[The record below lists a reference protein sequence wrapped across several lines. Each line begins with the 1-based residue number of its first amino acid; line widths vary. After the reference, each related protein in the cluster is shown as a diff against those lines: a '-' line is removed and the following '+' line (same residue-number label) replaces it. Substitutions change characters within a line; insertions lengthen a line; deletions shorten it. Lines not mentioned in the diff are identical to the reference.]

1 MNQTIKN
8 KYLDPSALSRLG
20 GMELVAR
27 LVVEGFISGM
37 HKSPYQGFSV
47 EFVEH
52 RQYMPGDEI
61 RYIDWKMYGKS
72 DRYYIKKFEEE
83 TNLKSYL
90 LLDTS
95 GSMAFKSQEQK
106 AKSRG
111 RRAKSNEQDNLNDGI
126 VVPKSSKLEYACY
139 LTACLTYLML
149 RQRDSVGLVVF
160 DDQLRSYIPP
170 RSGPKHLGAIVS
182 ELEKVSPGRE
192 TNISETFYE
201 LSQRTVRRGLI
212 IIISDLLDNPEQ
224 VLRSLK
230 HFRHKK
236 HEVIVFHILD
246 PAEVLFPFDGPILFR
261 DLETEEHLTVE
272 AEMLR
277 DEYRKQMNN
286 LINNYKN
293 GCGASSIDYVQ
304 MDTSVP
310 FDYALSQYLATR
322 SRIRFRR

>member
-1 MNQTIKN
+1 MNNSKR
-8 KYLDPSALSRLG
+8 KYLDPAALSRLA

-61 RYIDWKMYGKS
+61 RYIDWKVYGKS

-83 TNLKSYL
+83 TNLKSYI

-95 GSMAFKSQEQK
+95 GSMAFKE
-106 AKSRG
+106 
-111 RRAKSNEQDNLNDGI
+111 ND
-126 VVPKSSKLEYACY
+126 SSETITKLEYASY
-139 LTACLTYLML
+139 LAASLTYLML
-149 RQRDSVGLVVF
+149 KQRDSVGMVVF

-170 RSGPKHLGAIVS
+170 RLGPAHLHALMV
-182 ELEKVSPGRE
+182 ELENASPGGD
-192 TNISETFYE
+192 TDISATFHE
-201 LSQRTVRRGLI
+201 LAQRIVRRGLI
-212 IIISDLLDNPEQ
+212 IIISDLLDDPEK

-236 HEVIVFHILD
+236 HEVIVFHVLD
-246 PAEVLFPFDGPILFR
+246 PAELVFPFDGPVLFR
-261 DLETEEHLTVE
+261 DLETQEELSVE
-272 AEMLR
+272 AELLR
-277 DEYRKQMNN
+277 DEYRQQMEQ
-286 LINNYKN
+286 LINTYRN
-293 GCGASSIDYVQ
+293 GCNANSIDYVQ

-310 FDYALSQYLATR
+310 FDYALSLYLSRRKRR
-322 SRIRFRR
+322 S

>member
-1 MNQTIKN
+1 MNTIDAKRT
-8 KYLDPSALSRLG
+8 YLDPSAISRLA

-61 RYIDWKMYGKS
+61 RYIDWKVYGKS

-95 GSMAFKSQEQK
+95 GSMAFKSDESSGK
-106 AKSRG
+106 
-111 RRAKSNEQDNLNDGI
+111 I
-126 VVPKSSKLEYACY
+126 SKLEYGCY
-139 LTACLTYLML
+139 LAACLTYLML
-149 RQRDSVGLVVF
+149 KQRDSVGLVIF
-160 DDQLRSYIPP
+160 DDQLRKYIPP
-170 RSGPKHLGAIVS
+170 RLGPAHLHALMS
-182 ELEKVSPGRE
+182 ELENTSPGGE
-192 TNISETFYE
+192 TSISTTFHE
-201 LSQRTVRRGLI
+201 LAQRIVRRGLI
-212 IIISDLLDNPEQ
+212 IIISDLLDDPER

-246 PAEVLFPFDGPILFR
+246 PTELTFPFDGPVLFR
-261 DLETEEHLTVE
+261 DLETHDQLSVE
-272 AEMLR
+272 AELLR
-277 DEYRKQMNN
+277 DEYLKQMNE
-286 LINNYKN
+286 LIGVYKS
-293 GCGASSIDYVQ
+293 GCRASSIDYVQ

-310 FDYALSQYLATR
+310 FDYALSLYLSMR
-322 SRIRFRR
+322 KRR

>member
-1 MNQTIKN
+1 MENARRT
-8 KYLDPSALSRLG
+8 YLDPGAISRLA

-61 RYIDWKMYGKS
+61 RYIDWKVYAKS
-72 DRYYIKKFEEE
+72 DRYYVKKFEEE

-95 GSMAFKSQEQK
+95 GSMAFKGEAGREK
-106 AKSRG
+106 RG
-111 RRAKSNEQDNLNDGI
+111 RKKEQETLSSKPDTLRL
-126 VVPKSSKLEYACY
+126 SKLEYGSY
-139 LTACLTYLML
+139 LAASLAYLML
-149 RQRDSVGLVVF
+149 KQRDSVGLLVF

-170 RSGPKHLGAIVS
+170 RQGPKHLHALMS
-182 ELEKVSPGRE
+182 ELENTSAGRE
-192 TNISETFYE
+192 TNISATFHE
-201 LSQRTVRRGLI
+201 LAQRIVRRGLI
-212 IIISDLLDNPEQ
+212 IIISDLLDDPER

-246 PAEVLFPFDGPILFR
+246 PAELTFPFDGPVLFR
-261 DLETEEHLTVE
+261 DLETQAQLSVE
-272 AEMLR
+272 AEFLR
-277 DEYRKQMNN
+277 DEYIRQMNA
-286 LINNYKN
+286 LTSNYRD
-293 GCGASSIDYVQ
+293 GCRASSIDYVQ

-310 FDYALSQYLATR
+310 FDYALSLYLSMR
-322 SRIRFRR
+322 KRR

>member
-1 MNQTIKN
+1 MNNNKR
-8 KYLDPSALSRLG
+8 KYLDPAAVSRLA

-61 RYIDWKMYGKS
+61 RYIDWKVYGKR

-83 TNLKSYL
+83 TNLKSYI

-95 GSMAFKSQEQK
+95 GSMAFKES
-106 AKSRG
+106 G
-111 RRAKSNEQDNLNDGI
+111 
-126 VVPKSSKLEYACY
+126 SSEKITKLEYASY
-139 LTACLTYLML
+139 LAASLAYLML
-149 RQRDSVGLVVF
+149 KQRDSVGMVVF

-170 RSGPKHLGAIVS
+170 RQGPTHLHALMFQ
-182 ELEKVSPGRE
+182 LEDASPGGD
-192 TNISETFYE
+192 TDISTTFHE
-201 LSQRTVRRGLI
+201 LAQRIVRRGLI
-212 IIISDLLDNPEQ
+212 IIISDLMDDPEK

-236 HEVIVFHILD
+236 HEVIVFHVLD
-246 PAEVLFPFDGPILFR
+246 PAELTFPFSGPILFR
-261 DLETEEHLTVE
+261 DLETQEQLSVE
-272 AEMLR
+272 AELLR
-277 DEYRKQMNN
+277 DEYVQQMSDFVST
-286 LINNYKN
+286 YKN
-293 GCGASSIDYVQ
+293 GCNANSIDYVQ

-310 FDYALSQYLATR
+310 FDYALSLYLSMR
-322 SRIRFRR
+322 KRR